1 MNAFAPRRAVRCAP
15 LIIVGVLAFPGVAFG
30 QATRTWISGVGDD
43 VNPCSRT
50 APCKTLAGA
59 ISKTATGGEID
70 VIDPIAMGTVTI
82 TKSIT
87 IDGRGNVSS
96 ILGSGTNGININAA
110 SSKVTLRNFTING
123 AGTTNGVNGIRILAA
138 KSVRIVNLDVYGFG
152 IGIADVPSTD
162 KGRLTIENSRF
173 YDNAIAGISIVPT
186 GGASTTAR
194 ATIRRTSIDDNG
206 DGIVAD
212 GTSARVA
219 LNLMGVAIGDNNGTA
234 AGTTGVG
241 LHAIANAGI
250 RMGTSEIS
258 GNLVG
263 LQADGGATIDSFQDN
278 DVFGNNVQGAP
289 TGTTSKS

>member
-1 MNAFAPRRAVRCAP
+1 MNTILSRRTVRCAP

-30 QATRTWISGVGDD
+30 QATRTWVSGVGDD

-82 TKSIT
+82 TKSVT
-87 IDGRGNVSS
+87 IDGNGNVSS
-96 ILGSGTNGININAA
+96 ILGSGTNGVIVNAA

-123 AGTTNGVNGIRILAA
+123 ASGGLNGVRILAA
-138 KSVRIVNLDVYGFG
+138 KSVRIVNLDIYSFG
-152 IGIADVPSTD
+152 TGVSYVPSTD
-162 KGRLTIENSRF
+162 KGRLTIENSRI
-173 YDNAIAGISIVPT
+173 YDNSIAGISIVPT
-186 GGASTTAR
+186 GGSTTTAR
-194 ATIRRTSIDDNG
+194 ATIRRSSVDDNG

-212 GTSARVA
+212 GTAARVA

-234 AGTTGVG
+234 AGTTGIG
-241 LHAIANAGI
+241 LHAIANAGV

-258 GNLVG
+258 GNLIG
-263 LQADGGATIDSFQDN
+263 IQADSPATIDSFQDN
-278 DVFGNNVQGAP
+278 DIFGNNVQGTP
-289 TGTTSKS
+289 TGTIGKS